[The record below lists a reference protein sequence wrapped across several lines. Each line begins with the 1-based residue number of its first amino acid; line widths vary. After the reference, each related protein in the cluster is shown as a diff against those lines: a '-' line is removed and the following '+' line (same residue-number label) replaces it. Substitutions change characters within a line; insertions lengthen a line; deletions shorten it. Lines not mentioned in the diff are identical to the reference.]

1 MTRLTPEQARELL
14 DRPYVACCGDYA
26 PDHRGTHT
34 RVERDVH
41 DLAREVLALTS
52 ERDAAQH
59 AADALRT
66 ALDGLR
72 AAVATVRDA
81 RAVVAA
87 TGAASIAAWDAV
99 EALPT
104 ASQTEGIAVAL
115 RASYEAGDALN
126 AALDALLSASSP
138 PATAYRQAAHD
149 RELRVAAEDALT
161 TAREE
166 RDAARSALDELV
178 AAVRVEREAQEAYE
192 AARNGSTFDLRAY
205 VAACDAAKLRH
216 FDATAA
222 LDALLSAAPPPATVP
237 AALVRRQ
244 IGAVLAANG
253 CDCDC
258 GHSSDEHDDDCDR
271 CLACRVEGAL
281 DAALAGCP

>member
-1 MTRLTPEQARELL
+1 MTRLTTERARLFA
-14 DRPYVACCGDYA
+14 DRPYVPCCDDRECVERQA
-26 PDHRGTHT
+26 
-34 RVERDVH
+34 ERDVH

-87 TGAASIAAWDAV
+87 TAGRCSAAWDAV

-126 AALDALLSASSP
+126 AALDALLA
-138 PATAYRQAAHD
+138 
-149 RELRVAAEDALT
+149 
-161 TAREE
+161 
-166 RDAARSALDELV
+166 
-178 AAVRVEREAQEAYE
+178 
-192 AARNGSTFDLRAY
+192 G
-205 VAACDAAKLRH
+205 
-216 FDATAA
+216 
-222 LDALLSAAPPPATVP
+222 APLPATVP

-244 IGAVLAANG
+244 VGVVLAANG

-281 DAALAGCP
+281 DAALGRCV

>member
-1 MTRLTPEQARELL
+1 MTRLTTERARLFA
-14 DRPYVACCGDYA
+14 DRPYVPCCDDRECVERQA
-26 PDHRGTHT
+26 
-34 RVERDVH
+34 ERDVH

-126 AALDALLSASSP
+126 AALRSLRDHI
-138 PATAYRQAAHD
+138 AA
-149 RELRVAAEDALT
+149 EPERVAAAVAAETARCVALCRARAENRRKEAEDETAAAEYVEALESLSHAREADALADAI
-161 TAREE
+161 AR
-166 RDAARSALDELV
+166 RS
-178 AAVRVEREAQEAYE
+178 
-192 AARNGSTFDLRAY
+192 
-205 VAACDAAKLRH
+205 C
-216 FDATAA
+216 
-222 LDALLSAAPPPATVP
+222 
-237 AALVRRQ
+237 
-244 IGAVLAANG
+244 
-253 CDCDC
+253 
-258 GHSSDEHDDDCDR
+258 
-271 CLACRVEGAL
+271 
-281 DAALAGCP
+281 

>member
-1 MTRLTPEQARELL
+1 MTRLTTERARLFA
-14 DRPYVACCGDYA
+14 DRPYVPCCDDRECVERQA
-26 PDHRGTHT
+26 
-34 RVERDVH
+34 ERDVH

-126 AALDALLSASSP
+126 AALDALLAGAP
-138 PATAYRQAAHD
+138 PARLGVVAGLRLRRRQDDAPDVHGELMHAAC
-149 RELRVAAEDALT
+149 V
-161 TAREE
+161 AREGAE
-166 RDAARSALDELV
+166 RWIA
-178 AAVRVEREAQEAYE
+178 
-192 AARNGSTFDLRAY
+192 GRA
-205 VAACDAAKLRH
+205 
-216 FDATAA
+216 T
-222 LDALLSAAPPPATVP
+222 
-237 AALVRRQ
+237 
-244 IGAVLAANG
+244 
-253 CDCDC
+253 
-258 GHSSDEHDDDCDR
+258 DDPTK
-271 CLACRVEGAL
+271 G
-281 DAALAGCP
+281 P